1 MLLAGGKGSGKTGI
15 LNEIETFFAGNQ
27 RCGLY
32 TETISCG
39 GDYAEKSTLD
49 ILTAFSAIF
58 RRAEQFSPSLII
70 LDDLEKV
77 CPSIS
82 NGGTEEKINIVSLHL
97 FRLMQNLHAQ
107 MLEDHN
113 TAFNA
118 YHSMLDSLHSISSD
132 QINEIVAKA
141 LHKRVFSLAS
151 SESADGTLFIS
162 DISTSKYR
170 SNSVINWR

>member
-1 MLLAGGKGSGKTGI
+1 
-15 LNEIETFFAGNQ
+15 
-27 RCGLY
+27 
-32 TETISCG
+32 
-39 GDYAEKSTLD
+39 
-49 ILTAFSAIF
+49 
-58 RRAEQFSPSLII
+58 
-70 LDDLEKV
+70 V